1 MFLTNKFLRKKAFLE
16 GGVFKRMSKS
26 VLRNRRDG
34 SDIFD
39 TTNRIINFAN
49 YNDHRNPL
57 YSKSKILK
65 FKDSTNYLIFY
76 LYTILTEKIYLSY
89 KEPMQ
94 AQATY
99 FNQITTLMF
108 NSCLF

>member
-49 YNDHRNPL
+49 PELDSYTAYVTLQKPL
-57 YSKSKILK
+57 FKPTARVNNCMKQFFYAIPKIGIIN
-65 FKDSTNYLIFY
+65 SP
-76 LYTILTEKIYLSY
+76 LS
-89 KEPMQ
+89 
-94 AQATY
+94 
-99 FNQITTLMF
+99 
-108 NSCLF
+108 SS